1 VCEYWRKGE
10 ARGTG
15 TRAAA
20 ALGGR
25 VQGATTLLG
34 KLKFAIKKYFIHPI
48 NFKCLSQIKSK

>member
-1 VCEYWRKGE
+1 MLEEGRSS
-10 ARGTG
+10 GTD

-34 KLKFAIKKYFIHPI
+34 KLKFAIKKYFILPI
-48 NFKCLSQIKSK
+48 NFKCLSQIKRK